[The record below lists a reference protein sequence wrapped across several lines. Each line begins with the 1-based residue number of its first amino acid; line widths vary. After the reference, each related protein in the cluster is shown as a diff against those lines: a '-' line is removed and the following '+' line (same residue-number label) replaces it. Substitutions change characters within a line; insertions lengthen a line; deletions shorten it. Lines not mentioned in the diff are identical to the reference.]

1 MGIGLSDSG
10 LVELN
15 RRHPN
20 VSILK
25 AEGAVL
31 TVARLA
37 EAAAGAFTL
46 FNGRNGME
54 LLDSLRAGCA
64 GLIPGVE
71 TCEVQ
76 SRIYELHR
84 AGDAEAADEAVKE
97 VLTLLHFLMRS
108 IDNQMRMEERRA
120 GEEGVRK
127 GRTG

>member
-71 TCEVQ
+71 TCDVQ
-76 SRIYELHR
+76 SRIYDLHR
-84 AGDAEAADEAVKE
+84 AGDAAAADAAFKE
-97 VLTLLHFLMRS
+97 VLPLLHFLVSSIDQRMRS
-108 IDNQMRMEERRA
+108 ET
-120 GEEGVRK
+120 GSEGQEGFRK
-127 GRTG
+127 GR

>member
-71 TCEVQ
+71 TCDVQ
-76 SRIYELHR
+76 SRIDRKSTRLNSSHPC
-84 AGDAEAADEAVKE
+84 A
-97 VLTLLHFLMRS
+97 T
-108 IDNQMRMEERRA
+108 RMPTYA
-120 GEEGVRK
+120 
-127 GRTG
+127 